1 MIYRNNLSQYST
13 QKATAFLSP
22 SAAVYFDIALCII
35 TSHIGSLYG
44 IHTILSG
51 EVEGI
56 AVEFKERNS
65 PSQDI
70 TSLSKERIAVYS
82 SIYFSYSLAH
92 STGLSSISRYS
103 KVP

>member
-1 MIYRNNLSQYST
+1 MNHLYMIYRNNLSQYST

-22 SAAVYFDIALCII
+22 SAAVYFDVIVCLIS
-35 TSHIGSLYG
+35 SHIGSLYG

-56 AVEFKERNS
+56 AVDFKERNS

-70 TSLSKERIAVYS
+70 MSLSRERIVVGDS
-82 SIYFSYSLAH
+82 TYFF
-92 STGLSSISRYS
+92 
-103 KVP
+103 